1 MLLIC
6 GGSGCQQRP
15 PLMYRSSIERKHECM
30 GILAGGLGGCRSAGL
45 LSADPRCKW
54 AVCAAAAEVLSCRL
68 LQMRCL
74 SALCGLQRRNFTGLW
89 CKFDFIF
96 SSNEKK
102 NPTKMRNK

>member
-1 MLLIC
+1 
-6 GGSGCQQRP
+6 
-15 PLMYRSSIERKHECM
+15 MYRSSIERKHECM

-45 LSADPRCKW
+45 LSADPGCKW

-102 NPTKMRNK
+102 TQPK